1 MLGFYLVLPHSS
13 CIIFIKNTERGV
25 FLDQEKIKNPLGY
38 KSIPSLLKG
47 FAVPSIIAMLVSSLY
62 NIVDQIFIGQGV
74 GYRGNAATNVAYPL
88 TTICL
93 AIALLIG
100 IGSASRFSLYLGAG
114 EKEKAKKVI
123 GNGICMMIVF
133 SIIYTILAEIF
144 MTPLLKTFGATPDIL
159 PYAQTYSRI
168 VAAGM
173 PFLIITNGM
182 SNLARA
188 DGSPKYSMTCM
199 LIGAVI
205 NTILDPVFIFVFN
218 LGVAGA
224 AWATIIGQFFSFLF
238 AVLYIRKFKNISL
251 SAGDIRLSPDE
262 CIQTASLGMTSSLN
276 QIAITFVQIVL
287 NNSLTYYG
295 ALSVYG
301 KEIPLAAC
309 GIVMKTNAILLAVII
324 GISQG
329 SQPIIGFNYGAG
341 QYDRVRKTYK
351 LAIMANLI
359 VSAVGFILF
368 QFFPYQI
375 ISLFGT
381 GEPAYFE
388 FSVRFMRIF
397 LFMVIING
405 VQLLSSNFFA
415 AIGKPVKGLILSMTR
430 QVLFLIP
437 LVLILPRFFGLDGI
451 LFAGPAADSI
461 AFIITVILI
470 GIEMKKMKQEG
481 TLNPEN
487 H

>member
-1 MLGFYLVLPHSS
+1 M
-13 CIIFIKNTERGV
+13 N
-25 FLDQEKIKNPLGY
+25 QQKIENPLGY

-47 FAVPSIIAMLVSSLY
+47 FAIPSIIAMLVSSLY

-74 GYRGNAATNVAYPL
+74 GYRGNAATNVSYPL

-133 SIIYTILAEIF
+133 GIIYMILAEIF
-144 MTPLLKTFGATPDIL
+144 MVPLLTAFGATPDIM
-159 PYAQTYSRI
+159 PYAKTYSYI

-205 NTILDPVFIFVFN
+205 NTILDPIFIFVFN
-218 LGVAGA
+218 LGVAGS

-238 AVLYIRKFKNISL
+238 AILYIRKFKNISL
-251 SAGDIRLSPDE
+251 SLKDIRLSPGE
-262 CIQTASLGMTSSLN
+262 CLQTASLGMSNSLN

-341 QYDRVRKTYK
+341 QYNRVRETYK
-351 LAIMANLI
+351 LAITANLV
-359 VSAVGFILF
+359 VSAIGFILF

-415 AIGKPVKGLILSMTR
+415 AIGKPVKGLVLSMTR

-437 LVLILPRFFGLDGI
+437 FVLILPIFFGLDGI
-451 LFAGPAADSI
+451 LFAGPAADSL

-470 GIEMKKMKQEG
+470 AVEMKKMKQAE
-481 TLNPEN
+481 TLKTETD
-487 H
+487 